1 MNQSRCNA
9 LSAQAGTLAFLQDE
23 LARRD
28 PGTAVAVIETHISV
42 ILLSATRAWK
52 LKKAVTLPYLDFAS
66 AQTRLALCQRELE
79 LNRRTAP
86 AIYRAVHQVI
96 RRAGGDMVLT
106 IAPSLQIP
114 GGDAVAGKGGI
125 GADDGTTLVDAVL
138 EMERFEQDQLL
149 DRMAVD
155 GALSPQLITRLAQG
169 IAAFHKRAP
178 PLLQAGQSG
187 SQRIGDILDINEQ
200 ALARAGGLLDAATV
214 RRVTQAL
221 RARWRQHDSLLDQ
234 RQHAGHVRRCHGDL
248 HLRNI
253 VAIDGVPTLFDC
265 LEFDEDMATTDV
277 LYDLAFVLMDL
288 WHRELPAL
296 ANLLFNRY
304 LDEVD
309 ESTGL
314 PLLGLF
320 MAMRATV
327 RAHVT
332 ATRAQ
337 EMPTPQAAQT
347 GAREAVIA
355 EAGAYL
361 ALAGRLL
368 APRPVRL
375 IAIGGLSGSGKSTAA
390 AAIADQVGPAPGAR
404 VLSSDR
410 QRKQLLGVPPLT
422 RLSSEAY
429 EPDVSARVYARLRE
443 AAATVI
449 ALGHGAVVDA
459 VFDRL
464 QDRDAVRAV
473 ADAAGVAFQG
483 IWLQAPTAVLLDRV
497 EQRRDDPSDAGIE
510 VVHRQLQ
517 RDPGRMD
524 WRRIDAGGAQAP
536 ALLRKFLD

>member
-9 LSAQAGTLAFLQDE
+9 PSEQAGTLAFLQGE

-28 PGTAVAVIETHISV
+28 PGMAMQVIETHISV

-86 AIYRAVHQVI
+86 AIYRAVHRVI
-96 RRAGGDMVLT
+96 RRAGGDM
-106 IAPSLQIP
+106 SL
-114 GGDAVAGKGGI
+114 AVVPCAQTAADDGAGKGGI

-138 EMERFEQDQLL
+138 EMERFEQDQLF
-149 DRMAVD
+149 DRLAVD
-155 GALSPQLITRLAQG
+155 GALSPQLITRLAQA
-169 IAAFHKRAP
+169 IAAFHERAQ
-178 PLLQAGQSG
+178 PLAQGERSG
-187 SQRIGDILDINEQ
+187 SQRIGDILEINERG
-200 ALARAGGLLDAATV
+200 LARAGGLLDAATV

-221 RARWRQHDSLLDQ
+221 RLRWRQHHGLLDQ

-253 VAIDGVPTLFDC
+253 VVIDGAPTLFDC
-265 LEFDEDMATTDV
+265 LEFDEDMATTDI

-288 WHRELPAL
+288 WHRELPSL

-337 EMPTPQAAQT
+337 EMPTRQAAET

-361 ALAGRLL
+361 ALAERLL
-368 APRPVRL
+368 APHPVRL

-410 QRKQLLGVPPLT
+410 LRKQLLGVPPLT

-429 EPDVSARVYARLRE
+429 GPDVSARVYARLRE
-443 AAATVI
+443 RAATVI

-464 QDRDAVRAV
+464 QDRDAVHAV
-473 ADAAGVAFQG
+473 AAAAGAAFQG

-497 EQRRDDPSDAGIE
+497 EQRRDDPSDAGAE
-510 VVHRQLQ
+510 VIRRQLQ

-524 WRRIDAGGAQAP
+524 WRRIDAGSDQAP
-536 ALLRKFLD
+536 ALLRKSLD